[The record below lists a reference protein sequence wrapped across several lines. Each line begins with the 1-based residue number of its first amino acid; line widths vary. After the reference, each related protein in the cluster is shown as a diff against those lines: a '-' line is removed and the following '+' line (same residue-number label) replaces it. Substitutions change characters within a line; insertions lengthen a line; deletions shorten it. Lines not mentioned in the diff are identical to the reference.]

1 MADERLGVRI
11 GRSLLRDEKDAVREF
26 RGAVQQP
33 DQKAVI
39 FFCSSKYNLE
49 TLGRELAGNFDCPL
63 IGCTTAGEISK
74 FGYQEGGI
82 VGAGISSR
90 ELKIHR
96 RVISPLSRFSLSES
110 GKMAASIR
118 SSLTLAKGFNP
129 QNTFGLILIDGLSML
144 EEVTMASLFASF
156 EGIPIIGGSAG
167 DDRQFRETWIYDNGR
182 FISDAALFTV
192 FETTLP
198 FRTFQA
204 QHFLPT
210 DRMIVITGADPERR
224 IITEINGE
232 AAAVEYAGLLGLAP
246 DEVSPTV
253 FSRNPLLLRIGGTW
267 HVRAVQKANPDN
279 SLSMFSA
286 IEEGLVMS
294 IGKGKDIISNFTG
307 QISELEK
314 EVPQGRLFILCDCIL
329 RRLELDGS
337 GKTAEINKLLGE
349 LNAVG
354 FSTYGEQFNSIHAN
368 QTLTGVVIGG

>member
-1 MADERLGVRI
+1 MADERLDVRI
-11 GRSLLRDEKDAVREF
+11 GRSLLRDERDAVQEF
-26 RGAVQQP
+26 RETVQQP
-33 DQKAVI
+33 DQQAVI

-49 TLGRELAGNFDCPL
+49 ALGRELAGNFECPL

-90 ELKIHR
+90 ELRIHR
-96 RVISPLSRFSLSES
+96 QVISPLGRFSLSEA
-110 GKMAASIR
+110 GKTAASIR
-118 SSLTLAKGFNP
+118 SSLSLAKSFNP

-144 EEVTMASLFASF
+144 EEVTIASLFASF

-167 DDRQFRETWIYDNGR
+167 DDRQFRKTWIYDSGR
-182 FISDAALFTV
+182 FISDAAVFTV

-198 FRTFQA
+198 FRTFQTH
-204 QHFLPT
+204 HFIPT
-210 DRMIVITGADPERR
+210 DEMIVITGADPERR

-232 AAAVEYAGLLGLAP
+232 VAVVEYARLLGLAP
-246 DEVSPTV
+246 DEISPTV
-253 FSRNPLLLRIGGTW
+253 FSENPLLLRIGGAW
-267 HVRAVQKANPDN
+267 HVRSVQKANPDG

-286 IEEGLVMS
+286 IEEGLVLS
-294 IGKGKDIISNFTG
+294 IGKGKDITSNFAG
-307 QISELEK
+307 QIAALGK
-314 EVPQGRLFILCDCIL
+314 EVPQGRLFLLFDCIL

-337 GKTAEINKLLGE
+337 GKTAAANGMLGN

-354 FSTYGEQFNSIHAN
+354 FSTYGEQFNSIHVN